1 MKMKKTILSCL
12 MLLAGLS
19 ASAQEQKGTTE
30 YVFEP
35 HWYVNIQPL
44 GVQYTLGEVDFGDLL
59 SYNVQAAVGREF
71 NKVVGARLA
80 INAWQSKAGSRIFNN
95 DYKWKWNYIAPTVDV
110 TFNISNLISGVNPNR
125 VFTFGAFAGLG
136 ANIAWGNSEAA
147 QRNTEIANAYLLN
160 EDPLAYLWDGTKTRF
175 VLQAGLTGDFK
186 INDKLAIT
194 LEVSANTLSDKY
206 NSKKAKNW
214 DWYFNALAGLKI
226 NFGPTYSTKFIP
238 APEPE
243 IRYVEKIVEKVVEVP
258 AAPAETAAEPLR
270 RDIFFLINKADI
282 RTSEASKVSDIV
294 AYLNENKDAK
304 VQVTGYADAGTGN
317 DKINDRLAAKRAD
330 AVVAALKK
338 AGISADRISFDSKGA
353 RVQPF
358 ADNDSNRV
366 SICIAE

>member
-1 MKMKKTILSCL
+1 M
-12 MLLAGLS
+12 
-19 ASAQEQKGTTE
+19 
-30 YVFEP
+30 
-35 HWYVNIQPL
+35 
-44 GVQYTLGEVDFGDLL
+44 
-59 SYNVQAAVGREF
+59 R
-71 NKVVGARLA
+71 
-80 INAWQSKAGSRIFNN
+80 SRIFNN

-226 NFGPTYSTKFIP
+226 NFGPTYSTK
-238 APEPE
+238 
-243 IRYVEKIVEKVVEVP
+243 
-258 AAPAETAAEPLR
+258 L
-270 RDIFFLINKADI
+270 
-282 RTSEASKVSDIV
+282 
-294 AYLNENKDAK
+294 
-304 VQVTGYADAGTGN
+304 
-317 DKINDRLAAKRAD
+317 DR
-330 AVVAALKK
+330 
-338 AGISADRISFDSKGA
+338 GEG
-353 RVQPF
+353 
-358 ADNDSNRV
+358 
-366 SICIAE
+366 C